1 MSDRKRNVP
10 KKTIS
15 PIAVKNEIFR
25 RFLLSLK
32 LNMTT
37 TSIYSVFLQAH
48 YISFN
53 RLAPVSSSNLILT
66 SRKKLQ
72 HCDSGQKIGIIC
84 ENFFFF
90 FFFQPFELDP
100 GGSWNNRPG
109 GSLLHLHDACYRS
122 THVSSHRR
130 NVNTAH
136 VRCSLVVQSL
146 PS

>member
-90 FFFQPFELDP
+90 FFFSP
-100 GGSWNNRPG
+100 S
-109 GSLLHLHDACYRS
+109 SLTPAGHGTTGRADRCYIFMMRA
-122 THVSSHRR
+122 TV
-130 NVNTAH
+130 
-136 VRCSLVVQSL
+136 L
-146 PS
+146 PMYPPIGAM